1 MLVAAGLGLAA
12 YSLLTFGD
20 PSEAREYADASV
32 EALSD
37 SIDLVQDAMGE
48 VAASGTA
55 RVALDGDDQALMEIR
70 AALREAGVRGI
81 MDVRVFPPRAEDI
94 ELGNYPEP
102 DFGVVEMLIEARRQD
117 TARARI
123 HYPSSSNENLAFAE
137 AIPDADGDAIV
148 GMLFVRLEP
157 DRLLR
162 QLADPGGFGWLR
174 LVQDDNVLVERA
186 QRPVPADDRFR
197 LVVPGSEL
205 VIEWGVLPSK
215 GPLTLFQSLGI
226 ALLGVA
232 LLGAAAVLP
241 RLPERRI
248 KPGRKARKAQPA
260 AADVEERRV
269 EPRAPKAP
277 PPRPEP
283 RPKPKPEPEKD
294 EPRPDL
300 PDWMVEDGGLDE
312 HDSPF
317 ADQPTAA
324 SRSSRGEDAADSE
337 EAEEEPEDGAEGAE
351 VDMDV
356 PDLDEILA
364 SLDSSSSGESAGSTP
379 EAADEGKPEAEPDDR
394 ESLDE
399 EDEVSDFELGPD
411 VPPEAESEESGA
423 EPVESGPDSELEP
436 GADAGSRVESG
447 TGESDEPETESESPP
462 GPDLDVEPGLQ
473 ADPVSQSDE
482 EAEAP
487 SARDAESE
495 LTLEPERDLSTG
507 EDEAPDAAAE
517 MDQPGSLESSPESS
531 DPDAEAAKLLDEMR
545 LDFEEDSAPPG
556 EISEETPDVAGQAD
570 ADIDEEADDGAKW
583 AVDEETASDE
593 RVETAE
599 STPPEPVPTYAPE
612 LFHDQAIRG
621 VFEDTLDIERAVVLG
636 RSIGTLARRRGL
648 ERFVVGR
655 DGRFSGPVL
664 LSAMIRGLREAGLDV
679 IELGALPTPLLWF
692 GAVELAEGCGVMVTA
707 SHHASEENGFLV
719 MLAGEI
725 LCGSKLAEIDEV
737 AARGEFSEGEGG
749 YEQEDIVERY
759 TARFTAEVQLERPLK
774 VVIDCGNGIAGSV
787 APALLEAA
795 GVDVIP
801 LYCDVD
807 GSFPNHPPDPAKT
820 ENLEDLRLCV
830 RNFQADAGIA
840 LDGDGDALAMV
851 SDTGDVVRAD
861 QLLML
866 LAEPALSARAGSVVV
881 VDVRC
886 PATVRSWIE
895 KAGGRAVVERTGA
908 GYVAAAMRADQA
920 ALGAAMTSH
929 LLVAD
934 RWYPFEDGV
943 HAAARVLEVMA
954 AQSGSVSAALEQL
967 PGYLTTGELTLPVE
981 NGEVAALI
989 ERLVRAGDFG
999 DAERTTIE
1007 GLRIDHPDRWGLIR
1021 PLDTEGLAGLSFG
1034 ADNAEGLKRIKTEFR
1049 EQLLAA
1055 NPELVL
1061 PY

>member
-37 SIDLVQDAMGE
+37 SIDSVQDAMGE

-55 RVALDGDDQALMEIR
+55 RGALDGDDQALMAVR

-137 AIPDADGDAIV
+137 AIPDADGDEIV

-162 QLADPGGFGWLR
+162 QLADPGGSGWLR

-205 VIEWGVLPSK
+205 VIEWGVLPPK

-232 LLGAAAVLP
+232 LLGAAVVLP
-241 RLPERRI
+241 RLPERRK
-248 KPGRKARKAQPA
+248 KPARKARKAQPA

-269 EPRAPKAP
+269 GPRVPKAP

-283 RPKPKPEPEKD
+283 RPEPEPEPEPEKD

-300 PDWMVEDGGLDE
+300 PDWMVEDEGLDDA
-312 HDSPF
+312 DSPF

-324 SRSSRGEDAADSE
+324 SKSSRGEDAGDSAKTEDKPESAGADI
-337 EAEEEPEDGAEGAE
+337 
-351 VDMDV
+351 DV

-364 SLDSSSSGESAGSTP
+364 GLDSSSSGESAGSTP
-379 EAADEGKPEAEPDDR
+379 ETADEGKPEAEPADR
-394 ESLDE
+394 GSLDE
-399 EDEVSDFELGPD
+399 QDEVSSFELEPEL
-411 VPPEAESEESGA
+411 PPESESAESGG
-423 EPVESGPDSELEP
+423 EPVESGPDFELEP
-436 GADAGSRVESG
+436 DADADSRVESG
-447 TGESDEPETESESPP
+447 TRENDEPETESESPS
-462 GPDLDVEPGLQ
+462 GPDLDFEPGLQ
-473 ADPVSQSDE
+473 ADPESQPDE

-487 SARDAESE
+487 SARDTESE
-495 LTLEPERDLSTG
+495 LTLEPDRDLSAG
-507 EDEAPDAAAE
+507 DDEAPDVAA
-517 MDQPGSLESSPESS
+517 DTTQSDSSETPPEPS
-531 DPDAEAAKLLDEMR
+531 DPDAEAARLLDEMR
-545 LDFEEDSAPPG
+545 LDLEGDSAPAR
-556 EISEETPDVAGQAD
+556 EIPDETPEVAGEAD
-570 ADIDEEADDGAKW
+570 ADTG
-583 AVDEETASDE
+583 EETDAG
-593 RVETAE
+593 AE
-599 STPPEPVPTYAPE
+599 LAAAEKAEAAEGVQTGDDAPQEPVPTFAPE

-621 VFEDTLDIERAVVLG
+621 VFEDALDVDRAVVLG

-725 LCGSKLAEIDEV
+725 LCGRKLAEIDEV

-759 TARFTAEVQLERPLK
+759 TARFADQVQLERPLK
-774 VVIDCGNGIAGSV
+774 VVVDCGNGIAGSV
-787 APALLEAA
+787 APALLEAV
-795 GVDVIP
+795 GIDVIP

-866 LAEPALSARAGSVVV
+866 LTEPVVSAQPGSAVV
-881 VDVRC
+881 VDVCC

-895 KAGGRAVVERTGA
+895 KAGGRVVVERTGA
-908 GYVAAAMRADQA
+908 GYVAGAMKAEKA
-920 ALGAAMTSH
+920 VLGTTMTSH

-934 RWYPFEDGV
+934 RWYPFEDGL
-943 HAAARVLEVMA
+943 HAAARVLGAVA
-954 AQSGSVSAALEQL
+954 AQSGSVSEALERL

-981 NGEVAALI
+981 NGEVESLI
-989 ERLVRAGDFG
+989 EKLVRASDFG

-1007 GLRIDHPDRWGLIR
+1007 GLRIDHPDCWGLIR
-1021 PLDTEGLAGLSFG
+1021 ALDSEGLAGLSFG
-1034 ADNAEGLKRIKTEFR
+1034 ADNPEGLKRIKTEFR
-1049 EQLLAA
+1049 EQLLAVD
-1055 NPELVL
+1055 PELVL